1 MGDRQRYSLCVFKF
15 DKLICELRILGWIF
29 YPVCESFFHGYQLT
43 VIFDG
48 VESLTTMARTKLLLV
63 LFIAS
68 AALLISGAI
77 QNSVMA
83 NEFSQQKQ
91 GYSNHDKMMK
101 PGSYALGTI
110 ASLQNDEN
118 GNPLWIVSGHY
129 KGSISMNN
137 KTQDGNAT
145 DSLPNATLNAKFS
158 MVMTN
163 GSAMHDHR
171 IYNFTLTGMSMP
183 NNSTTVFNGT
193 ATITMRQGPV
203 PDVPLSI
210 KAMEDN
216 VVSIWV
222 DPTKVQNHFG
232 NTPIFGTIEK
242 LIEVHK

>member
-1 MGDRQRYSLCVFKF
+1 MMQ
-15 DKLICELRILGWIF
+15 
-29 YPVCESFFHGYQLT
+29 
-43 VIFDG
+43 
-48 VESLTTMARTKLLLV
+48 TKLLSV
-63 LFIAS
+63 LFIVS
-68 AALLISGAI
+68 AALLVSGAI

-83 NEFSQQKQ
+83 NQYSQQKQ
-91 GYSNHDKMMK
+91 GYSHHDKMMMK

-118 GNPLWIVSGHY
+118 GNPIWIVSGLY

-145 DSLPNATLNAKFS
+145 GSLPNATLNAKFN

-171 IYNFTLTGMSMP
+171 IYNFTLTDMSMP

-210 KAMEDN
+210 KAMDN
-216 VVSIWV
+216 NAVSIWV
-222 DPTKVQNHFG
+222 DPTKSQNHFG

-242 LIEVHK
+242 LLEVKK